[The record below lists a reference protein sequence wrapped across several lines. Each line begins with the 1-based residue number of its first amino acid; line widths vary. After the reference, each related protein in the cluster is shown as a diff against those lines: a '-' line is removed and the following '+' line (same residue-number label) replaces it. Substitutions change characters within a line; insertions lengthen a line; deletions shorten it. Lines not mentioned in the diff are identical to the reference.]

1 MTRLKDVEKKI
12 LLVEGFKVTFTQAG
26 KDVRGDKEGIPQ
38 YPYGNAAPSTWTV
51 GEWKA
56 KRFRPQY
63 PGYDVRVFDGSGAE
77 ATGQKPRF
85 YYVALGNKRWYT

>member
-1 MTRLKDVEKKI
+1 MARLKDVEKKI

-38 YPYGNAAPSTWTV
+38 YPYGNAASSTWTV

-63 PGYDVRVFDGSGAE
+63 PGDDVRVLTA
-77 ATGQKPRF
+77 AVRRPR
-85 YYVALGNKRWYT
+85 GKRACRL